1 MLKRKGVVPNGGVLL
16 RTFGEK
22 KNFVLYKTK
31 VSDKWLSLKLILAAG
46 AAVKAN
52 YVLYWNGQRLNKG
65 HDITI
70 LEDYQPEMLKDIIG
84 YLKENFP
91 TFASE
96 SDKAPRTSE
105 GVVPESGEEIA
116 TLEDG
121 VEWGLY
127 LLPRTESPNLAVKIV
142 AKDRVTGRANYT
154 VSWNGSRFIRDEQR
168 QRLMERPELHD
179 KVESFLE
186 QYEPE
191 VKVIEEVQKPEP
203 EVTTESVYA
212 KLKGT
217 KKAAATGRNLGGVG
231 IVNERERDLLIYEIP
246 EHPDY
251 IEVRLTADEK
261 KVHAT
266 DPFFVVRAIDNG
278 ELELS
283 GELDAAIRKYTPE
296 AWPRVEELLK
306 QHFLEKELYAGID
319 NGEQAE

>member
-1 MLKRKGVVPNGGVLL
+1 MLTRKGVVPNGGVLL

-65 HDITI
+65 HDVNI
-70 LEDYQPEMLKDIIG
+70 LEEYQPEMLKDIIG

-127 LLPRTESPNLAVKIV
+127 LLPRTESPNLVVKLV

-154 VSWNGSRFIRDEQR
+154 VNWNGSRFIRDEQR

-186 QYEPE
+186 QYESE
-191 VKVIEEVQKPEP
+191 VKVIEEVKKPEP
-203 EVTTESVYA
+203 EVTAESVYA
-212 KLKGT
+212 KLEGT
-217 KKAAATGRNLGGVG
+217 KRRSEEGKNLGGVG
-231 IVNERERDLLIYEIP
+231 FISERERDLLVYEHTGYP
-246 EHPDY
+246 GY
-251 IEVRLTADEK
+251 LEVRLTADEK
-261 KVHAT
+261 KVYAT
-266 DPFFVVRAIDNG
+266 DPFFVVRILDNG
-278 ELELS
+278 ALEAFGKLYNYL
-283 GELDAAIRKYTPE
+283 GDAQ
-296 AWPRVEELLK
+296 PRVEELLK
-306 QHFLEKELYAGID
+306 QYFLEKELYGTID
-319 NGEQAE
+319 SGEQAE